1 MADFIFLGP
10 KITADGDC
18 SHEIKRRLLLERIVM
33 TNLDSVL
40 KSRDITLSTE
50 VHLVKAMVFPVVT
63 YGCESWTIMKAER
76 QRIDA
81 FALPTWRPQVSE
93 RPSAAE
99 DQAPKRLSEP
109 DPLILWSRG
118 VGGTSSLRI
127 LGLRQAGGW
136 ALLGYGLGKDTFPS
150 PLTPFSPHLRE
161 AGLGSNGRLWLELE

>member
-1 MADFIFLGP
+1 MADFIFLGS

-63 YGCESWTIMKAER
+63 YGCESWTKMKAECR
-76 QRIDA
+76 RTDA

-118 VGGTSSLRI
+118 AGRHLFPSDFGAAAGWR
-127 LGLRQAGGW
+127 LGLV
-136 ALLGYGLGKDTFPS
+136 
-150 PLTPFSPHLRE
+150 
-161 AGLGSNGRLWLELE
+161 RLWPREGHLPLPPHTLFTPSARGWIGE